1 MLEAETSTETEI
13 EIEAELRSGLMNAA
27 EFIVQMLEEEGVEY
41 LFGVPGGAIE
51 DLNIAVHKS
60 KKIKPIITK
69 HEAGAAYIADGYARV
84 SGKLGVCCST
94 AGPGATNLITG
105 MATSY
110 ADYVPVCA
118 LTGQVATTVFGK
130 GAIQESGAEGINMA
144 VIFRHFTKYSGMV
157 LNEHRTQY
165 MVQKALRM
173 AHTSPG
179 GPVHLNLP
187 ADIMKRPTQKEISSN
202 NRLQT
207 RSYDPEATKTA
218 AQILSRAKRPAII
231 AGWGVAL
238 SRGAKELMELAELLD
253 IPVAASPKAK
263 GIFPESHPLSL
274 GGIGFAGS
282 TIAKEYITKG
292 DVDVLL
298 AVGTSFNEMMS
309 SGWDENILPV
319 EHLIHIDVDAGKI
332 GRNYSTSLG
341 VIGDARTTL
350 KAISKRIKKELGDET
365 LAKRLN
371 VSNARQAVKFLR
383 NREALLDEESE
394 NKNGKYHPRN
404 LVKDIQ
410 TYFPDNTLY
419 FADIGNVMAW
429 AIRHLSIDN
438 PYSFFVSLGFGG
450 MGHASA
456 APVGAQLAAPDRPVV
471 ALVGDG
477 GFLMNGVEV
486 ATAVE
491 YNLPVIWIVF
501 NNAMFGLVYHGRKLF
516 PQPIPEG
523 LPSRYRRV
531 DFAQMAQGLGARG
544 IKIDTPEQF
553 TQEMVEGILA
563 EKRPTVIDIRIDDE
577 AVPPIHSRIKTMDKR
592 FAA

>member
-1 MLEAETSTETEI
+1 
-13 EIEAELRSGLMNAA
+13 MNAA

-60 KKIKPIITK
+60 RKIKPIITK
-69 HEAGAAYIADGYARV
+69 HEAGAAYMADGYARV
-84 SGKLGVCCST
+84 SGRLGVCCST

-105 MATSY
+105 LATSH

-118 LTGQVATTVFGK
+118 LTGQVATSVFGK

-165 MVQKALRM
+165 MLQKALRM
-173 AHTSPG
+173 AHTSPC

-187 ADIMKRPTQKEISSN
+187 ADIMKREATREIPATPHWE
-202 NRLQT
+202 T
-207 RSYDPEATKTA
+207 RSYDPEATA
-218 AQILSRAKRPAII
+218 AAAGILLRAKRPAII

-238 SRGAKELMELAELLD
+238 SRGARELLELAELLD

-274 GGIGFAGS
+274 GGLGFAGS
-282 TIAKEYITKG
+282 TIAKEYITNA

-309 SGWDENILPV
+309 SGWDEKILPV

-332 GRNYSTSLG
+332 GRNYSTSVG
-341 VIGDARTTL
+341 VIGDARITL
-350 KAISKRIKKELGDET
+350 KALCRYVREVVGAEGLARRRRFSTARET
-365 LAKRLN
+365 LRSLKVSEAKL
-371 VSNARQAVKFLR
+371 
-383 NREALLDEESE
+383 EAPQPRGD
-394 NKNGKYHPRN
+394 GPYHPRN
-404 LVKDIQ
+404 LVLDIQ
-410 TYFPDNTLY
+410 EYFPANTIY

-429 AIRHLSIDN
+429 ALRYLTIDH

-456 APVGAQLAAPDRPVV
+456 APVGARLAAPDRPVV

-516 PQPIPEG
+516 TQPIPEG
-523 LPSRYRRV
+523 LPSRFKRV
-531 DFAQMAQGLGARG
+531 EFSQLACGMGARG

-553 TQEMVEGILA
+553 TPELVQDILA
-563 EKRPTVIDIRIDDE
+563 AGRPTVLDVRIDAE

>member
-1 MLEAETSTETEI
+1 
-13 EIEAELRSGLMNAA
+13 MNAS
-27 EFIVQMLEEEGVEY
+27 ELIVQMLEEEGVEY

-51 DLNIAVHKS
+51 DLNTAVHKS
-60 KKIKPIITK
+60 RKIKPIITK
-69 HEAGAAYIADGYARV
+69 HEAGAAYMADGYARV
-84 SGKLGVCCST
+84 SGRLGVCCAT

-105 MATSY
+105 LATSY

-118 LTGQVATTVFGK
+118 LTGQVATSVFGK
-130 GAIQESGAEGINMA
+130 GAIQESGAESINMA
-144 VIFRHFTKYSGMV
+144 AIFQHFTKYSGLV

-165 MVQKALRM
+165 MMQKALRM
-173 AHTSPG
+173 ARTSPC

-187 ADIMKRPTQKEISSN
+187 ADIMKRSATKEIPARPN
-202 NRLQT
+202 WNT
-207 RSYDPEATKTA
+207 RSYDPEATIHA
-218 AQILSRAKRPAII
+218 ARILLRAKRPAII

-238 SRGAKELMELAELLD
+238 SRGARELLELAELLD

-282 TIAKEYITKG
+282 TIASEYIINA

-309 SGWDENILPV
+309 SGWDEKILPV
-319 EHLIHIDVDAGKI
+319 EHLIHIDMDAGKI
-332 GRNYSTSLG
+332 GRNYSTSVG
-341 VIGDARTTL
+341 VIGDARITL
-350 KAISKRIKKELGDET
+350 KALCNYTRENLGSEGLARRLKSSATRET
-365 LAKRLN
+365 LRLM
-371 VSNARQAVKFLR
+371 K
-383 NREALLDEESE
+383 NRETAQDAQPSNDDGL
-394 NKNGKYHPRN
+394 YHPRN
-404 LVKDIQ
+404 LVRDIQ
-410 TYFPDNTLY
+410 EYFPGNTIY

-429 AIRHLSIDN
+429 ALRYLSIDQ

-456 APVGAQLAAPDRPVV
+456 APVGARLAAPDRPIV

-486 ATAVE
+486 ATAVQ

-501 NNAMFGLVYHGRKLF
+501 NNAMFGLVYHGRKLAAR
-516 PQPIPEG
+516 PIPEG
-523 LPSRYRRV
+523 LPSRFNRV
-531 DFAQMAQGLGARG
+531 EFSQLACGMGARG

-553 TQEMVEGILA
+553 TPELIQEILGA
-563 EKRPTVIDIRIDDE
+563 GRPTVIDVRIDAE
-577 AVPPIHSRIKTMDKR
+577 AVPPIHSRIKTMDER

>member
-1 MLEAETSTETEI
+1 
-13 EIEAELRSGLMNAA
+13 
-27 EFIVQMLEEEGVEY
+27 MLEEEGVEY

-69 HEAGAAYIADGYARV
+69 HEAGAAFIADGYARV

-105 MATSY
+105 LATSF

-118 LTGQVATTVFGK
+118 LTGQVATSVFGK
-130 GAIQESGAEGINMA
+130 GAIQESGAEGINMDM
-144 VIFRHFTKYSGMV
+144 IFRHFTKYSAMV
-157 LNEHRTQY
+157 FNEQRTQY
-165 MVQKALRM
+165 MVQKALRV

-187 ADIMKRPTQKEISSN
+187 ADIMKRTASREIPTT
-202 NRLQT
+202 LHWHT
-207 RSYDPEATKTA
+207 RSYDPEATMA
-218 AQILSRAKRPAII
+218 AARILAQARRPVII

-238 SRGAKELMELAELLD
+238 SRGAMELKALAELLD

-274 GGIGFAGS
+274 GGLGFAGS
-282 TIAKEYITKG
+282 TIAQRYINDG
-292 DVDVLL
+292 EVDVLL

-309 SGWDENILPV
+309 SGWDEDMLKRA
-319 EHLIHIDVDAGKI
+319 HLIHIDVDASKI

-341 VIGDARTTL
+341 VIGDARITL
-350 KAISKRIKKELGDET
+350 QALCTAIKEELGSPE
-365 LAKRLN
+365 LSHRRQ
-371 VSNARQAVKFLR
+371 VSTARQAIRFLKG
-383 NREALLDEESE
+383 REKMLDEPQP
-394 NKNGKYHPRN
+394 NVKGLYHPRN
-404 LVKDIQ
+404 LVQDIQ
-410 TYFPDNTLY
+410 SCFPEDTLY
-419 FADIGNVMAW
+419 FVDIGNVMAW
-429 AIRHLSIDN
+429 AIRYLKVDA

-456 APVGAQLAAPDRPVV
+456 APVGAQLALPKRPVV

-491 YNLPVIWIVF
+491 YDLPVVWVVF
-501 NNAMFGLVYHGRKLF
+501 NNAMFGLVYHGRKLYA
-516 PQPIPEG
+516 QPIPEG
-523 LPSRYRRV
+523 LPSRYKRV
-531 DFAQMAQGLGARG
+531 DFAKMAQGLGARG
-544 IKIDTPEQF
+544 IRIDTPGQF
-553 TQEMVEGILA
+553 TAGLVQDILA
-563 EKRPTVIDIRIDDE
+563 AKRPTVLDVRIDPE
-577 AVPPIHSRIKTMDKR
+577 AVPPIHSRIKTIDKR

>member
-1 MLEAETSTETEI
+1 
-13 EIEAELRSGLMNAA
+13 MNAA

-60 KKIKPIITK
+60 RKIKPIITK

-105 MATSY
+105 LATSY

-118 LTGQVATTVFGK
+118 LTGQVATSVFGK

-165 MVQKALRM
+165 MLQKALRA

-187 ADIMKRPTQKEISSN
+187 ADIMKRTTSKEIPTTP
-202 NRLQT
+202 RWQT
-207 RSYDPEATKTA
+207 RSYDPEATQA
-218 AQILSRAKRPAII
+218 AARILARAKRPAII

-238 SRGAKELMELAELLD
+238 SRGAQELLELAELLD

-274 GGIGFAGS
+274 GGLGFAGS
-282 TIAKEYITKG
+282 TIAKEYIIDG

-309 SGWDENILPV
+309 SGWDENMLPV
-319 EHLIHIDVDAGKI
+319 NHLIHIDVDSGKI
-332 GRNYSTSLG
+332 GRNYSTSVG

-350 KAISKRIKKELGDET
+350 RALRASIKDALGPEELSR
-365 LAKRLN
+365 RLRT
-371 VSNARQAVKFLR
+371 STT
-383 NREALLDEESE
+383 REAVRFLKGRENLLDEPPA
-394 NKNGKYHPRN
+394 NDDGLYHPRN
-404 LVKDIQ
+404 LVQDIQ
-410 TYFPDNTLY
+410 KYFPDDTLY
-419 FADIGNVMAW
+419 FTDIGNVMAW
-429 AIRHLSIDN
+429 AIRYLALDN

-491 YNLPVIWIVF
+491 YDLPVVWVVF
-501 NNAMFGLVYHGRKLF
+501 NNAMFGLVYHGRKMF

-523 LPSRYRRV
+523 LPSKFKRV
-531 DFAQMAQGLGARG
+531 DFAQLAQGLGARG

-553 TQEMVEGILA
+553 TPELVQDILA
-563 EKRPTVIDIRIDDE
+563 ARRPTVLDIRIDAE
-577 AVPPIHSRIKTMDKR
+577 AVPPIQSRIKTMDKR

>member
-1 MLEAETSTETEI
+1 MKLNWREK
-13 EIEAELRSGLMNAA
+13 MNAA
-27 EFIVQMLEEEGVEY
+27 ELIVQMLEEEGVEY

-60 KKIKPIITK
+60 QKIKPIITK

-105 MATSY
+105 LATSH

-118 LTGQVATTVFGK
+118 LTGQVATSVFGK
-130 GAIQESGAEGINMA
+130 GAIQESGAESINMA
-144 VIFRHFTKYSGMV
+144 TMFRHFTKYSGML

-187 ADIMKRPTQKEISSN
+187 ADVMKRTTSQEIPNS
-202 NRLQT
+202 RRWET
-207 RSYDPEATKTA
+207 RAYDPEAVKA
-218 AQILSRAKRPAII
+218 AARILLNAKRPAII
-231 AGWGVAL
+231 AGWGVVL
-238 SRGAKELMELAELLD
+238 SRGAEELLELAELMD
-253 IPVAASPKAK
+253 IPVAATPKAK
-263 GIFPESHPLSL
+263 GIFPESHSLSL

-282 TIAKEYITKG
+282 TFAREYIING
-292 DVDVLL
+292 EVDVLL

-309 SGWDENILPV
+309 SGWDENMLPV
-319 EHLIHIDVDAGKI
+319 DHLIHIDVDAAKI
-332 GRNYSTSLG
+332 GRNYSTSHG

-350 KAISKRIKKELGDET
+350 KAICGVVKEELGGSG
-365 LAKRLN
+365 LSRRLRAGT
-371 VSNARQAVKFLR
+371 AREAIKFLK
-383 NREALLDEESE
+383 NREALLDEPPGNEH
-394 NKNGKYHPRN
+394 GLYHPRN
-404 LVKDIQ
+404 LVQDIHA
-410 TYFPDNTLY
+410 YFPDNTLY

-429 AIRHLSIDN
+429 ALRYLSMDN

-456 APVGAQLAAPDRPVV
+456 APVGAKLAAPDRPVV

-491 YNLPVIWIVF
+491 YNLPVIWVVF

-516 PQPIPEG
+516 DQPIPEG
-523 LPSRYRRV
+523 LPSTFRRV
-531 DFAQMAQGLGARG
+531 NFAQMAEGLGARG
-544 IKIDTPEQF
+544 IKIDNPDQFTPELI
-553 TQEMVEGILA
+553 QEVLA
-563 EKRPTVIDIRIDDE
+563 DGRPAVLDIRIDDQ